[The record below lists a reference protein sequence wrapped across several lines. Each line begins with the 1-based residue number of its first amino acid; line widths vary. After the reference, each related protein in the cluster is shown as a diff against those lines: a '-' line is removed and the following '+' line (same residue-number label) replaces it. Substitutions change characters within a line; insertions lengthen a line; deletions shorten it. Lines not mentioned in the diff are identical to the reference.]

1 MNRPDALYFRNTNQL
16 NTLEFVPGRS
26 VYHRI
31 PKWVAGILF
40 AQCALGTSLWLGLQ
54 SVLGQYW
61 LTLAIGEPWASIVGG
76 AKYPVYTFAG
86 TQLLVMLLLLVT
98 AVPLLRRAL
107 RHHSGGIKDLF
118 EAIRSMATG
127 VVPKPLMAGRP
138 GEIGFLA
145 LAFNDMIARLLANR
159 KELIEAN
166 QSLERR
172 VEARTHELREAAEKL
187 EKMARVDALT
197 GLANRRALMDEG
209 ESKFSSSARDGGDL
223 ICLLIDLDNFKGVND
238 TLGHA
243 KGDDLIRT
251 AADTIRRCC
260 RPHDLVARL
269 GGDEFVA
276 ILALDDVGPASAISQ
291 RLQED
296 FKLHADKLLAGAT
309 LKKMPSMS
317 IGIVSRKTS
326 NALNLDQLMAHAD
339 AALYQAKNAGKG
351 RAQVYSH
358 MPPPAAQPHAA

>member
-1 MNRPDALYFRNTNQL
+1 MNRPDALYWRNTNQL
-16 NTLEFVPGRS
+16 SSLEFVPGRLM
-26 VYHRI
+26 YHRI
-31 PKWVAGILF
+31 PKWVGGLLF
-40 AQCALGTSLWLGLQ
+40 AQCASGTLLWLALQ
-54 SVLGQYW
+54 TVLGQYW
-61 LTLAIGEPWASIVGG
+61 LTLAVGDRWAAYVGG
-76 AKYPVYTFAG
+76 EEHPELSFAG
-86 TQLLVMLLLLVT
+86 TQLLVMLVLMLT
-98 AVPLLRRAL
+98 AIPLLRRAL
-107 RHHSGGIKDLF
+107 RHHSGGLKDLF
-118 EAIRSMATG
+118 QAIRSMSTG
-127 VVPKPLMAGRP
+127 VVPKPLAAGRP

-166 QSLERR
+166 QSLEKR

-187 EKMARVDALT
+187 EKMARIDALT

-209 ESKFSSSARDGGDL
+209 ESKFFASARDGADVV
-223 ICLLIDLDNFKGVND
+223 CLLIDLDNFKGVND

-243 KGDDLIRT
+243 KGDDLIRA

-276 ILALDDVGPASAISQ
+276 ILALDDVAPAATISQ
-291 RLQED
+291 RLQDD
-296 FKLHADKLLAGAT
+296 FKLHSGQLLAGAT

-326 NALNLDQLMAHAD
+326 NAQNLDQLMAHAD
-339 AALYQAKNAGKG
+339 TALYQAKNQGKG
-351 RAQVYSH
+351 RAQIFSQTTPHV
-358 MPPPAAQPHAA
+358 QPHAA